1 MEEGHG
7 RPQGGL
13 TVSRNTFDRWAL
25 RTAIAL
31 SVVAYGGLVRLDTVA
46 GTLRDG
52 FVSQTIGW
60 WLLAWVGFGLA
71 VWRNE
76 REPIPPA
83 VVWGAAIGFR
93 VALWFTEPTL
103 SDDVYRYL
111 WDGHLLTSGINP
123 YSHVVAAP
131 ELDAMTI
138 PIRALVNNPALST
151 PYLPAAQLLFGL
163 VALIAPLQSLSMQ
176 MVMTAFDL
184 TAAWLIVRL
193 LTVVGLPRRR
203 VLLYLWN
210 PLVIVEIAHSAHLD
224 AFTIAAAVAAVVT
237 LRSPTGADV
246 TDTADTA
253 DTAVNNTRNGRFPIR
268 GSIVWLWSPLLL
280 AVATLTRPLPVFLLV
295 VVWWRWNWPQRLVF
309 GAASALPVG
318 LFAIGAGLGL
328 GTPLTGTGVFGSARI
343 YTEQWEFNALVFN
356 EAREALTT
364 FGLNDPGQA
373 TRQILGAA
381 LAVVVLVAWI
391 ATGRRDRRA
400 GSVDRTD
407 LRMIATVLAAYIVL
421 GTTFHPWY
429 LLILV
434 ALLPFSAPGA
444 EEPSSRWLLVLPW
457 LYLAAAASFSYLTYV
472 DPLAH
477 AERAW
482 VRQLEWYPTLAAAVL
497 GWWAVKRRTRRGP
510 RQVSSPGSTTI
521 ESDGQAATRSSALPG

>member
-7 RPQGGL
+7 RSQGGL
-13 TVSRNTFDRWAL
+13 TVSPNTFDRWGL
-25 RTAIAL
+25 RTVLAVSI
-31 SVVAYGGLVRLDTVA
+31 VAYGGLVRLDTVA
-46 GTLRDG
+46 GTLRDE

-83 VVWGAAIGFR
+83 LLWGAAIGFR

-123 YSHVVAAP
+123 YSHVVAAA

-138 PIRALVNNPALST
+138 PIRALVNNPGLST
-151 PYLPAAQLLFGL
+151 PYLPATQLLFGS
-163 VALIAPLQSLSMQ
+163 VALVAPLQPLSMQ
-176 MVMTAFDL
+176 VVMTVFDI
-184 TAAWLIVRL
+184 TAAWLVMRL
-193 LTVVGLPRRR
+193 LAVVGLPKRR

-224 AFTIAAAVAAVVT
+224 AFTVAAALAALVT
-237 LRSPTGADV
+237 LRAP
-246 TDTADTA
+246 TDTDRSDTDRTDNA
-253 DTAVNNTRNGRFPIR
+253 NDPYPIR
-268 GSIVWLWSPLLL
+268 RSTAWLWSPLLL
-280 AVATLTRPLPVFLLV
+280 ASATLTRPIPVILLV
-295 VVWWRWNWPQRLVF
+295 VVFWRWSWPQRLVF
-309 GAASALPVG
+309 GAASVLPVG

-343 YTEQWEFNALVFN
+343 YTEQWEFNSLVFN
-356 EAREALTT
+356 EARDALTS
-364 FGLNDPGQA
+364 FGLTDPGRA
-373 TRQILGAA
+373 TRQLLVGA
-381 LAVVVLVAWI
+381 LAAVVLVAWV
-391 ATGRRDRRA
+391 AAGRRARRVGPADRA
-400 GSVDRTD
+400 D
-407 LRMIATVLAAYIVL
+407 LRMIAVVLAAYVVL
-421 GTTFHPWY
+421 SATFHPWY
-429 LLILV
+429 LLILL
-434 ALLPFSAPGA
+434 AMLPFVAPGP
-444 EEPSSRWLLVLPW
+444 EERWSRWLLVLPW

-482 VRQLEWYPTLAAAVL
+482 VRQLEWYPTLALVVL
-497 GWWAVKRRTRRGP
+497 GSWTLRRRSRP
-510 RQVSSPGSTTI
+510 RPSPVTSPGSTTLDP
-521 ESDGQAATRSSALPG
+521 DGQAASRSSSVPG